1 MGRPIIGLT
10 TYRENARWGVWD
22 RLADIQ
28 STLYTDAI
36 AASGGAVVLVPPAAS
51 GVLDVLRALD
61 GLLIS
66 GGADVDPATYSA
78 EAHPAAGPFR
88 ADRDDAELAL
98 VRAAVEHGVP
108 VLGICR
114 GLQVLNVALGGDLIQ
129 HLPEIEGVLPHAE
142 GRGIFSTRAVTLDSD
157 SWIGRTLGAGVP
169 TACHHHQAVDRV
181 APGLRIVGRADD
193 GTPEALEA
201 ADGRPVFGVQW
212 HPEQLDDRRLFEAFV
227 GLAAERAAAALS
239 RSAPAP
245 A

>member
-36 AASGGAVVLVPPAAS
+36 AASGGGAVVLVPPAAS
-51 GVLDVLRALD
+51 GVLDVLPALD

-66 GGADVDPATYSA
+66 GGADVDPGTYDA
-78 EAHPAAGPFR
+78 AAHPAAGPFR
-88 ADRDDAELAL
+88 ADRDNAEFAL
-98 VRAAVEHGVP
+98 VRGAVEAGVP
-108 VLGICR
+108 MLGICR

-142 GRGIFSTRAVTLDSD
+142 GSGIFSTRAVTLDPD
-157 SWIGRTLGAGVP
+157 SWIGATLGAGVP

-181 APGLRIVGRADD
+181 APGLRIVGPSRRRDARSARGCGRPAGVRRAVASRA
-193 GTPEALEA
+193 TRRPQALEA
-201 ADGRPVFGVQW
+201 
-212 HPEQLDDRRLFEAFV
+212 FV
-227 GLAAERAAAALS
+227 SLAATARPRCRRHRL
-239 RSAPAP
+239 
-245 A
+245 

>member
-1 MGRPIIGLT
+1 
-10 TYRENARWGVWD
+10 
-22 RLADIQ
+22 
-28 STLYTDAI
+28 
-36 AASGGAVVLVPPAAS
+36 VLP
-51 GVLDVLRALD
+51 ALD

-66 GGADVDPATYSA
+66 GGADVDPATYDA

-98 VRAAVEHGVP
+98 VRAAVEAGVP

-114 GLQVLNVALGGDLIQ
+114 GLQVLNVALGGNLIQ
-129 HLPEIEGVLPHAE
+129 HLPEIQGVLPHAE
-142 GRGIFSTRAVTLDSD
+142 GKGIFSTRAVTLDPD
-157 SWIGRTLGAGVP
+157 SWIGRTLGIDVP

-227 GLAAERAAAALS
+227 GVAANRAAALPLT
-239 RSAPAP
+239 SA
-245 A
+245 